1 MQVISVIGASGFIGH
16 HLLSLLAEI
25 ENLEIRVLV
34 HRKKPQVL
42 EKNNVRLIKGS
53 LLQVETL
60 EQLLE
65 PGCIVLNLVY
75 IASCSELENL
85 EAMGNLARAC
95 ANRQVKRLVHCS
107 TAVVVGDVAENIIN
121 EDTQCNPSTPYEK
134 TKLEMEHLL
143 LNKAGTSFEVTV
155 LRPTAVFGAQGQN
168 LVKLADN
175 LTQGS
180 PIINYFKSSI
190 FNKRSLNLV
199 CVDNVVAAMVF
210 LGETDRKVDK
220 EVFIISD
227 DNAPCNNY
235 LDVKNL
241 LIKKLLL
248 KVYPMPLIR
257 IPSFLL
263 GAVLKLVGK
272 PQSNPLV
279 KYSDQKLISF
289 GFIKPIGFEQGVNK
303 FVDWYRSNENT

>member
-1 MQVISVIGASGFIGH
+1 M
-16 HLLSLLAEI
+16 EDYD
-25 ENLEIRVLV
+25 IRVLV
-34 HRKKPQVL
+34 HREEPLLLDKDHVHF
-42 EKNNVRLIKGS
+42 IKGG
-53 LLQVETL
+53 LLQVEAL

-75 IASCSELENL
+75 LAASSESENFA
-85 EAMGNLARAC
+85 AMNNLARAC
-95 ANRQVKRLVHCS
+95 ANRRVKRLVHCS
-107 TAVVVGDVAENIIN
+107 TAVVVGDTAEDIIEEN
-121 EDTQCNPSTPYEK
+121 SQCNPRTPYEK
-134 TKLEMEHLL
+134 TKLEIEYLL
-143 LNKAGTSFEVTV
+143 LNKAGGSFEVTI
-155 LRPTAVFGAQGQN
+155 LRPTAVFGARGQN

-180 PIINYFKSSI
+180 PVINYFKSSI

-227 DNAPCNNY
+227 DNAVSNNY
-235 LDVKNL
+235 LDVESL

-248 KVYPMPLIR
+248 KEYPIPRIPL
-257 IPSFLL
+257 PSFLL
-263 GAVLKLVGK
+263 GVLLKLVGK
-272 PQSNPLV
+272 PQSNPSV
-279 KYSDQKLISF
+279 KFSDKKLITF
-289 GFIKPIGFEQGVNK
+289 GFRKPIEFEKGVNK